1 MSKIVDSFF
10 ARTWRPKV
18 PEVVALSV
26 VVVLYSAGIYVLVY
40 VR

>member
-1 MSKIVDSFF
+1 MLKIIDSFSP
-10 ARTWRPKV
+10 RVWRPKV

-26 VVVLYSAGIYVLVY
+26 VVVLYSAGIYLLVY